1 MSRNKALFVV
11 ATTLALGVLGV
22 ASVVASDRTDRGV
35 PRGYVL
41 PCSLVGVNP
50 IYHPE
55 VFGNPVWAREY
66 GFVQGPDRVS
76 RVVSGC
82 HRY

>member
-1 MSRNKALFVV
+1 MKAFVTLVV
-11 ATTLALGVLGV
+11 ATSFSMLAIVSAV
-22 ASVVASDRTDRGV
+22 CASDRGERG
-35 PRGYVL
+35 REKGVL

-55 VFGNPVWAREY
+55 IFGNPVWAREY
-66 GFVQGPDRVS
+66 GFVQGPDHVW

-82 HRY
+82 RRY

>member
-11 ATTLALGVLGV
+11 ATTLALGILGV
-22 ASVVASDRTDRGV
+22 ASAVASDRTDRGV